1 MILQLKGGVIE
12 SPLLRKKRRD
22 VAIEKVLRD
31 KRMKVKKMR
40 QLAKKIRMSNS
51 YVISGQL
58 GVRRS
63 NSVKKHTSTPG
74 QSTTTSCNLVTH
86 SQ

>member
-1 MILQLKGGVIE
+1 MNLQLKGGVIE

-63 NSVKKHTSTPG
+63 NSVKKRTST
-74 QSTTTSCNLVTH
+74 
-86 SQ
+86 